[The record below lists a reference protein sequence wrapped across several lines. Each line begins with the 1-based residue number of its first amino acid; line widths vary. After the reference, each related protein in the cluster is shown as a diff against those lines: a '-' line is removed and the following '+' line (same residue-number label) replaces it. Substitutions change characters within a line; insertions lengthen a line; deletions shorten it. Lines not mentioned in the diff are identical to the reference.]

1 MYNITQE
8 KKVCQPTKRA
18 SKGDITRE
26 TEQKENIKFYCAG
39 MKALKKGNNK
49 NSSFP
54 IGKAFNKFENEKREM
69 KR

>member
-1 MYNITQE
+1 
-8 KKVCQPTKRA
+8 
-18 SKGDITRE
+18 
-26 TEQKENIKFYCAG
+26 

-54 IGKAFNKFENEKREM
+54 IGKAFKQEFENEKREM